1 MSTVRLAN
9 QGNVVSPIKMDTFLI
24 NLPPETN
31 WGKWA
36 LSKNEE
42 PEAVMLERLKIW
54 PLNGEIQGTTSIL
67 VAKGSVATEGWDI
80 SSKEHAD
87 NIRKL
92 EAEVMHSQGTN
103 QGKYEIEELII
114 DEIKYNGKKLYSM
127 TWKATSGSA
136 IGASFRRTPF
146 VKGAL
151 YLYFPEDFSEK
162 HRFYKFVITESYIP
176 GTFISVDIEQI
187 MPIIDGFVL
196 IKKSS

>member
-1 MSTVRLAN
+1 MSTVQLAN

-31 WGKWA
+31 WEKWA

-54 PLNGEIQGTTSIL
+54 PLNGEIQGMTSIL
-67 VAKGSVATEGWDI
+67 VARDSVAAEGWGI
-80 SSKEHAD
+80 SEEEHAD

-92 EAEVMHSQGTN
+92 EAELMHSQGTS
-103 QGKYEIEELII
+103 QGKYEIEELIN
-114 DEIKYNGKKLYSM
+114 DEIKHNGKKLYSM

-136 IGASFRRTPF
+136 IGANIRKIPF

-151 YLYFPEDFSEK
+151 YLYFPEDFSDK
-162 HRFYKFVITESYIP
+162 HRFYRFVITESYIP
-176 GTFISVDIEQI
+176 HTFIPIDIEQI
-187 MPIIDGFVL
+187 MPIIDGFV
-196 IKKSS
+196 IIN